1 MVISTLIF
9 FTVDKI
15 KKLTVLTIKD
25 KTKAK
30 QFIHNMKTDSG
41 WKIQKQED
49 EIIIFQMNP
58 KFCNEKQVTFIIRNG
73 NLYVNV
79 MSFGR
84 DVISPIY
91 YF

>member
-1 MVISTLIF
+1 M
-9 FTVDKI
+9 

-49 EIIIFQMNP
+49 EIIIFQMNT

-73 NLYVNV
+73 NIYVNV

>member
-1 MVISTLIF
+1 
-9 FTVDKI
+9 
-15 KKLTVLTIKD
+15 
-25 KTKAK
+25 
-30 QFIHNMKTDSG
+30 
-41 WKIQKQED
+41 
-49 EIIIFQMNP
+49 MNP

-91 YF
+91 YFSDKDVLKTIIDNLEENKIVQHDFS